1 MKGTNKMEKIT
12 YEDKMNYL
20 DSKRIELI
28 QRSKKYTSEVEYD
41 KYFIDVIECIMEDVD
56 QMHQLEEQC
65 QKRQDKELADI
76 YEEMFLK

>member
-1 MKGTNKMEKIT
+1 MVKIT

-41 KYFIDVIECIMEDVD
+41 KYLIDIIECIMEDVD
-56 QMHQLEEQC
+56 QMYQLEEQC
-65 QKRQDKELADI
+65 QKRQGKELADI

>member
-1 MKGTNKMEKIT
+1 MEKIT

>member
-1 MKGTNKMEKIT
+1 MEKIT

-28 QRSKKYTSEVEYD
+28 ERSKKYTSEVEYD
-41 KYFIDVIECIMEDVD
+41 KYLIDTIECIMEDVD

-65 QKRQDKELADI
+65 QKRQDKEVDEI
-76 YEEMFLK
+76 YEELFLK